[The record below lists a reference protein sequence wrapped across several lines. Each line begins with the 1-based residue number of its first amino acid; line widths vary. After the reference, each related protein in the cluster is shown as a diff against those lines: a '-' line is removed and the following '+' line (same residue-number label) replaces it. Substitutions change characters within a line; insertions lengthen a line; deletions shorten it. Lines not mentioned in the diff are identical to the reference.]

1 MIKDK
6 NIFIKNIY
14 YMLAYAF
21 SALNSSGIEDLAAE
35 EFDNI
40 HNLLAAI
47 LAGGI
52 ARQLKQGLHREYVN
66 QTEDLT
72 VVRGKINMQGAIR
85 NKVARK
91 KFMTCKYD
99 ELSENNVLN
108 QILKTTAILFLRD
121 SNVDS
126 KYKDDLKKEML
137 YFSNVTILDPS
148 AIKWSSIRFERNNQT
163 YRILISLCQIILQ
176 GMLLTTDAGGYKLA
190 SFIDEPRMNRLYE
203 KFILEY
209 YSKEFPVLHACALQ
223 IAWALD
229 DDMRTMLPIMQSDIT
244 LSHGRKVLIIDAK
257 YYSHTTQTQ
266 FDVHTLH
273 SNNLYQIF
281 TYVKNKDANFG
292 GDMHEVSGMLLYAR
306 TDEVIQPD
314 HDYMMSGN
322 RISVKTLDLNV
333 PFKAI
338 SGQLNKIAAGMMRE
352 KKCELSTISVR

>member
-21 SALNSSGIEDLAAE
+21 TALNSSGIQELAAE

-72 VVRGKINMQGAIR
+72 VVRGKIDMQGTIR

-91 KFMTCKYD
+91 KVMTCEYD
-99 ELSENNVLN
+99 ELSEDNILN
-108 QILKTTAILFLRD
+108 QILKTTAMLLWRH

-126 KYKDDLKKEML
+126 KYKDRLKKEML
-137 YFSNVTILDPS
+137 YFSNVSILDP
-148 AIKWSSIRFERNNQT
+148 AALKWSSIRFERNNQT
-163 YRILISLCQIILQ
+163 YRMLISLCQIVLQ

-209 YSKEFPVLHACALQ
+209 YSREFSMLHACASQ
-223 IAWALD
+223 IPWALD
-229 DDMRTMLPIMQSDIT
+229 DDIKTMLPIMQSDIT
-244 LSHGRKVLIIDAK
+244 LSRGKKVLIIDAK

-292 GDMHEVSGMLLYAR
+292 GDTHEVSGMLLYAR

-322 RISVKTLDLNV
+322 RIRVKTLDLNV

-338 SGQLNKIAAGMMRE
+338 SDQLNQIAAGMM
-352 KKCELSTISVR
+352 